1 MRSGETEVFF
11 EIKYTEEG
19 FGKCKNDEK
28 HEEKFKKVYQ
38 GLIGNCDAIKKPVRF
53 DDEFRKYYQ
62 LFRNSIRAKD
72 KNKYVVFI
80 YDKNNNYCESQL
92 NEFKE
97 KYISKDYQENV
108 KGITWQDLV
117 KKIDT
122 DHIREFKKKYM
133 DY

>member
-1 MRSGETEVFF
+1 MQGQI
-11 EIKYTEEG
+11 IKIKLTEEG

-117 KKIDT
+117 NKIDT

>member
-1 MRSGETEVFF
+1 M
-11 EIKYTEEG
+11 
-19 FGKCKNDEK
+19 
-28 HEEKFKKVYQ
+28 
-38 GLIGNCDAIKKPVRF
+38 IGNCDAIKNPVRF

-117 KKIDT
+117 NKIDT